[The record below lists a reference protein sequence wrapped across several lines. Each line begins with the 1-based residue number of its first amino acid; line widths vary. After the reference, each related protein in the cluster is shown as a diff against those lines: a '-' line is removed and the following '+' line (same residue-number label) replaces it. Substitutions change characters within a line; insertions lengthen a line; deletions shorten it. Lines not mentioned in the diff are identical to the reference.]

1 MMIVTTSE
9 QYYDQV
15 GKEIDY
21 DETGGEGMV
30 PMQEAE
36 EIQHILTCECSIYLL
51 RRHVGWSQVISDD
64 MIALRRIFIEIYEQ
78 TYDKIY
84 IEYNDFY

>member
-9 QYYDQV
+9 QYYEQV

-21 DETGGEGMV
+21 DETGGDGMV

-36 EIQHILTCECSIYLL
+36 AIQNILTCECSIYLL
-51 RRHVGWSQVISDD
+51 RRQAGWCGSITDD
-64 MIALRRIFIEIYEQ
+64 MIALRRKFINEYELNG
-78 TYDKIY
+78 KIY